1 MVQCVEQNREMQDF
15 TELDCCQTVTASFTP
30 FPILCPMNTLPRSA
44 FRRRLLGLLSLTALG
59 MATSARATTPAQG
72 AKPSSRLKVVYHLN
86 DPEQAS
92 DALRNI
98 RNHLKD
104 RPDSDIHVV
113 THGGGINFLLKD
125 AKDSFEEPFA
135 PQLDALHEMG
145 VSFFVCNN
153 TLLGRKIAADKL
165 ISAAK
170 IVPSGALEVVRLQ
183 CDEGFA
189 YFKP

>member
-1 MVQCVEQNREMQDF
+1 M
-15 TELDCCQTVTASFTP
+15 ELDCHHAVTAP
-30 FPILCPMNTLPRSA
+30 FNPRQHVISMNTLPRSA

-59 MATSARATTPAQG
+59 MATSARAAAPPQRAT
-72 AKPSSRLKVVYHLN
+72 PSSRLKVVYHLN
-86 DPEQAS
+86 NPEQAS

-135 PQLDALHEMG
+135 PQVDALHEKG

-153 TLLGRKIAADKL
+153 TLLGRKIAPDAL
-165 ISAAK
+165 IPGTK
-170 IVPSGALEVVRLQ
+170 IVPAGALEVVRLQ

>member
-1 MVQCVEQNREMQDF
+1 MQDF
-15 TELDCCQTVTASFTP
+15 TELDCCQTVTATFTL
-30 FPILCPMNTLPRSA
+30 FQLSCPMNTLPRSA

-59 MATSARATTPAQG
+59 MASSARAAAPPQRATPS
-72 AKPSSRLKVVYHLN
+72 PRLKVVYHLN
-86 DPEQAS
+86 HPDQAS

-113 THGGGINFLLKD
+113 THSGGINFLLKD
-125 AKDSFEEPFA
+125 AKDSFDEPFS
-135 PQLDALHEMG
+135 PQVDALHEMG

-153 TLLGRKIAADKL
+153 TLLGRKIAPDAL
-165 ISAAK
+165 MPVTK
-170 IVPSGALEVVRLQ
+170 IVPAGALEVVRLQ